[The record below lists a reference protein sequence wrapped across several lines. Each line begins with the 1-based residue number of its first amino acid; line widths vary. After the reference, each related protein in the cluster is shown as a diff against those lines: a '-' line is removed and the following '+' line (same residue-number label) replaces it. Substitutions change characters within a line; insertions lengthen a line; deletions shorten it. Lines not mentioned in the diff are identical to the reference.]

1 MVVSLPGTSRRCVL
15 FNHAHVCQWQSA
27 ARPIIVCLCQSEAE
41 FGWNCDSE
49 QTDGKKSGNWK
60 KLLGQIYDL
69 YCNNF
74 SILNREVGERE
85 GIFLWTWWGNV
96 YSTVTCPVST
106 SICLKNLSI
115 ESLLAPGLLLFN
127 SPCALMFLSKGPN
140 KIGRS
145 PHGIS
150 KLTQF
155 LEQ

>member
-1 MVVSLPGTSRRCVL
+1 MRMYVNDRVQRDQSLCVSVRVKLSLAETVTATRQMERK
-15 FNHAHVCQWQSA
+15 A
-27 ARPIIVCLCQSEAE
+27 AIEKNSLDKYTI
-41 FGWNCDSE
+41 
-49 QTDGKKSGNWK
+49 
-60 KLLGQIYDL
+60 

-85 GIFLWTWWGNV
+85 GVFLWTWWGNV

-140 KIGRS
+140 KIGKS

-150 KLTQF
+150 K
-155 LEQ
+155 